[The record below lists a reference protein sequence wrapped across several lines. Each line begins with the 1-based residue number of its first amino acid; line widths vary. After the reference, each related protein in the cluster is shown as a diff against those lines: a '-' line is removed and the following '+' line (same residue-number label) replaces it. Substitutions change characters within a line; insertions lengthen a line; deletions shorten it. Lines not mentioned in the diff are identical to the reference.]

1 MKTKQIGDIT
11 TARNASIKHSIMMKG
26 IVMWKF
32 CLITAQ
38 IVDVAWMEGMRM
50 AEYIERN
57 KLLHKIRWA
66 SDPEDCVMIAKRMP
80 ASDVARVRHGRW
92 VPFYESEISGFN
104 PKFAGCDPIAG
115 YKCSEC
121 GVEAI
126 LDCNDQFVL
135 SDFCPKCGARMDRG

>member
-1 MKTKQIGDIT
+1 
-11 TARNASIKHSIMMKG
+11 MM
-26 IVMWKF
+26 I
-32 CLITAQ
+32 CN
-38 IVDVAWMEGMRM
+38 EGRHCPLCDNSC
-50 AEYIERN
+50 ESYIEVE
-57 KLLHKIRWA
+57 
-66 SDPEDCVMIAKRMP
+66 S
-80 ASDVARVRHGRW
+80 VRYGRW

-104 PKFAGCDPIAG
+104 PEFAGCDPIAG